1 MFCKVF
7 PFLFFSIMAIAQV
20 KGGGEDSYVIVQARV
35 QGLEAK
41 VRATETEIQKLIQE
55 KQAAKNAEQA
65 NEAIRNMMSLHREL
79 GSQIKEYEQ
88 QRNLLR
94 YRYPEKNQA
103 DVRQYERI
111 ELRSLEE
118 MESKLTVGTAVNK
131 TLKTV
136 RKQYPNKDK
145 VSPNEVTE
153 KGKVPAKESQK
164 EPDLMEPVILKK

>member
-1 MFCKVF
+1 MFFKVL
-7 PFLFFSIMAIAQV
+7 PFLFLAVVAVAQV
-20 KGGGEDSYVIVQARV
+20 KGGGEDSYAVVQARV

-41 VRATETEIQKLIQE
+41 VRSTEAEIQKLIQD
-55 KQAAKNAEQA
+55 KQTSKNAEHT
-65 NEAIRNMMSLHREL
+65 NEVIRNMMSLHRQL
-79 GSQIKEYEQ
+79 DTQIKEYEQ

-118 MESKLTVGTAVNK
+118 MESRMTLGSAVDK

-136 RKQYPNKDK
+136 RKQYPNVDK
-145 VSPNEVTE
+145 ELSEGLTE
-153 KGKVPAKESQK
+153 KKAPAKESQK
-164 EPDLMEPVILKK
+164 GQELMEPVILKK

>member
-1 MFCKVF
+1 MFFKVL
-7 PFLFFSIMAIAQV
+7 PFLFLSVLAMAQV
-20 KGGGEDSYVIVQARV
+20 KGGGEESYAVVQARV

-41 VRATETEIQKLIQE
+41 VRSTEAEIQKLIQD
-55 KQAAKNAEQA
+55 KQTSKNAEHT
-65 NEAIRNMMSLHREL
+65 NDVIRNMMSLHRQL
-79 GSQIKEYEQ
+79 DTQIKEYEQ

-118 MESKLTVGTAVNK
+118 MESRMTLGSAVDK

-145 VSPNEVTE
+145 GSSEGSTE
-153 KGKVPAKESQK
+153 PKIPAKESQK
-164 EPDLMEPVILKK
+164 GQELLEPVILKK

>member
-1 MFCKVF
+1 MFFKAL
-7 PFLFFSIMAIAQV
+7 PFLFLSVLAMAQV
-20 KGGGEDSYVIVQARV
+20 KGGGEESYAVVQARV

-41 VRATETEIQKLIQE
+41 VRSTEAEIQKLIQD
-55 KQAAKNAEQA
+55 KQSSKNAEHT
-65 NEAIRNMMSLHREL
+65 NDVIRNMMSLHRQL
-79 GSQIKEYEQ
+79 DTQIKEYEQ

-118 MESKLTVGTAVNK
+118 MESRMTLGSAVDK

-145 VSPNEVTE
+145 SNSEGTVET
-153 KGKVPAKESQK
+153 KTPAKESQK
-164 EPDLMEPVILKK
+164 GQELMEPVILKK